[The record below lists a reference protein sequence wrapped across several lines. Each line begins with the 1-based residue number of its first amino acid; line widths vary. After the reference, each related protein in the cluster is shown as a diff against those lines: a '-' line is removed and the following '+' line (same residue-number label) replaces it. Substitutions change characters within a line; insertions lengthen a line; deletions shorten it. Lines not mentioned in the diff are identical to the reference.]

1 MGKIRHC
8 MEAASPTVYWEGKVM
23 TDTVGIVKEFYDKN
37 TAAEWERL
45 QRHQFEF
52 ELTKRYINRYIKP
65 GDKVLDIGGGPGR
78 YSLYLAAMGCD
89 VTLFDLSSA
98 NVEFAKEQ
106 ANAQGV
112 SLKAFVGD
120 VREVDSSLAN
130 NMTTFC

>member
-1 MGKIRHC
+1 M
-8 MEAASPTVYWEGKVM
+8 M
-23 TDTVGIVKEFYDKN
+23 TDTVKIVKEFYDKSVVV
-37 TAAEWERL
+37 EWERL

-52 ELTKRYINRYIKP
+52 ELTIRYINRYVKP

-78 YSLYLAAMGCD
+78 YSLHLAAKGCD

-112 SLKAFVGD
+112 SFKAFVGD
-120 VREVDSSLAN
+120 AREVDSLISEQYDHILLMGPLYHLLQESDRVKALP
-130 NMTTFC
+130 